1 MPAPYA
7 SSAPSGLN
15 AQIMRNS
22 LAQYGCGHRVMFST
36 VVPAPADAIFDAE
49 LYFRPRPAQASRRP
63 FFAKIPAKMGA
74 DQAIGFFTLTS
85 PVHIKLGR
93 FRQSSLQRPH
103 ESTSSSGRKH
113 LLLIDFPVRMMDMP
127 GPSQRPRSCCW
138 RQKLSAIDCRDK
150 TQVLR
155 VPVPSSRVSNPTA
168 LPRGPPQKAN
178 HCKYEDAVDKKG
190 PAPFQRPANVKS
202 GTR

>member
-7 SSAPSGLN
+7 SFAPSGFN
-15 AQIMRNS
+15 AQITRNL
-22 LAQYGCGHRVMFST
+22 LAQYGCGHQ
-36 VVPAPADAIFDAE
+36 

-85 PVHIKLGR
+85 PVHIKLVR

-127 GPSQRPRSCCW
+127 GPSQPPRSCCW
-138 RQKLSAIDCRDK
+138 RQKLTAIDCRDK
-150 TQVLR
+150 TQPAR
-155 VPVPSSRVSNPTA
+155 ARNGKPSRSRTQFSC
-168 LPRGPPQKAN
+168 LES
-178 HCKYEDAVDKKG
+178 HC
-190 PAPFQRPANVKS
+190 PASRPATE
-202 GTR
+202 G

>member
-7 SSAPSGLN
+7 SFAPSGFN
-15 AQIMRNS
+15 AQITRNL
-22 LAQYGCGHRVMFST
+22 LAQYGCGHQVMFST

-85 PVHIKLGR
+85 PVHIKLVR

-127 GPSQRPRSCCW
+127 GPSQPPRSCCW
-138 RQKLSAIDCRDK
+138 RQKLTAIDCRDK
-150 TQVLR
+150 TQPAR
-155 VPVPSSRVSNPTA
+155 ARNGKPSRSRTQFSC
-168 LPRGPPQKAN
+168 LES
-178 HCKYEDAVDKKG
+178 HC
-190 PAPFQRPANVKS
+190 PASRPATE
-202 GTR
+202 G